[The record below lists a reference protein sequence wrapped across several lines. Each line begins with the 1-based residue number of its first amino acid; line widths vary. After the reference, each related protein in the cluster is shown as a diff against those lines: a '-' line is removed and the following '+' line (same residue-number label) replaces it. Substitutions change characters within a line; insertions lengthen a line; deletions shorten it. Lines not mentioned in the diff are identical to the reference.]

1 MREEKNIKNN
11 LTYYMVCSSNAA
23 CALSVVV
30 EAMQQATNKAMYEK
44 CVSALNFLAD
54 EVYMRSMAIDDL
66 LENGELSNF
75 IFSKDIYAILAER
88 KRAIANK
95 ED

>member
-1 MREEKNIKNN
+1 MREEKNIKND
-11 LTYYMVCSSNAA
+11 LTYYMISSSNAA

-30 EAMQQATNKAMYEK
+30 EVMQQATNKAMYEK
-44 CVSALNFLAD
+44 CVGALNFLAD
-54 EVYMRSMAIDDL
+54 EIYMRSMAVDDF
-66 LENGELSNF
+66 LEDDELSNF
-75 IFSKDIYAILAER
+75 ISKKDIYAILAER

>member
-1 MREEKNIKNN
+1 MREEKNIKND
-11 LTYYMVCSSNAA
+11 LTYYMIGSSNAA

-30 EAMQQATNKAMYEK
+30 EVMQQATNKAMYGK
-44 CVSALNFLAD
+44 CVGALNFLAD
-54 EVYMRSMAIDDL
+54 EIYTRSMAVDDL
-66 LENGELSNF
+66 LENGELDEV
-75 IFSKDIYAILAER
+75 ILKKDIYAILAER

>member
-1 MREEKNIKNN
+1 MREEKNIKND
-11 LTYYMVCSSNAA
+11 LTHYMIDSSNAA

-30 EAMQQATNKAMYEK
+30 EVMQQAINKAMYEK

-54 EVYMRSMAIDDL
+54 EIYTRSMAVDDL
-66 LENGELSNF
+66 LENGELDEV
-75 IFSKDIYAILAER
+75 ILKKDIYAILAER

>member
-1 MREEKNIKNN
+1 MREEKDIKNN

-23 CALSVVV
+23 SALSVVV
-30 EAMQQATNKAMYEK
+30 EVMQQATNKEIYEK

-54 EVYMRSMAIDDL
+54 EIYTRSMALDDL
-66 LENGELSNF
+66 LEDGELSNF

-88 KRAIANK
+88 KRMIANK